1 MVRNAGERFRE
12 IHPLRREQ
20 RRALSAIAHCRT
32 AALGGHLETCDTCG
46 VSRAVYHSCR
56 NRPCPKCQI
65 LAQERWLAA
74 RRAELLPIPYFHG
87 VFTLPHALNR
97 VAQRFPRG
105 IYGGLFA
112 AAAATLQAVA
122 RDGKHLGGEL
132 GITAVLHTWGQRL
145 TPHVHLHCVVTGGAL
160 APEGRRWIPAKP
172 GFLFPVKALSTV
184 FRGKFLAGLA
194 AAVARGT
201 LPAEAVPRS
210 LRARLRRHPWVVY
223 AKRPFGGPAH
233 VLAYLGRYT
242 HRIAVSNDRIV
253 AIRDGVVHLR
263 YRDYADGSRQKILH
277 MSADELLR
285 RFCWH
290 VLPDGFMR
298 IRHFGLLANRHR
310 STKLARAR
318 ALLGADPPPP
328 APAADASTAEAIEA
342 LTGVDITR
350 CPVCG
355 EGRMRLTATWAA
367 GEPMPTGIALLDTS

>member
-1 MVRNAGERFRE
+1 M
-12 IHPLRREQ
+12 
-20 RRALSAIAHCRT
+20 
-32 AALGGHLETCDTCG
+32 
-46 VSRAVYHSCR
+46 SRAVYHSCR
-56 NRPCPKCQI
+56 NRPCPKCQV

-87 VFTLPHALNR
+87 VFTLPHALNPL
-97 VAQRFPRG
+97 AQRFPRG
-105 IYGGLFA
+105 IYGGLF
-112 AAAATLQAVA
+112 AAATLQAVA

-132 GITAVLHTWGQRL
+132 GITAVLHTWGQTL

-160 APEGRRWIPAKP
+160 APDGRRWIPAQP
-172 GFLFPVKALSTV
+172 GFLFPVKALSKV

-194 AAVARGT
+194 AAIQQGT
-201 LPAEAVPRS
+201 LPADAFSRPR
-210 LRARLRRHPWVVY
+210 RARLRRRPWVVY

-253 AIRDGVVHLR
+253 ALRDGVVHLR

-277 MSADELLR
+277 LSADELLR

-290 VLPDGFMR
+290 VLPAGFMR
-298 IRHFGLLANRHR
+298 LRHFGLLANRHR
-310 STKLARAR
+310 RTKLAQVRT
-318 ALLGADPPPP
+318 LLGAEPPP
-328 APAADASTAEAIEA
+328 AARATASSTVEAIEA

-355 EGRMRLTATWAA
+355 EGRMHLTAPWAA
-367 GEPMPTGIALLDTS
+367 GEPMPTGVVCFDTS